1 MTTDGAAMDGDR
13 QVARGILSSYSGHQ
27 GALLMAL
34 LEIQYRLG
42 YIPEETVEDAAE
54 LLGRAHPDVWGVLTF
69 YADFKLGKRAGH
81 FVDVCIDT
89 PCHVNGA
96 RSIWA
101 ALEETRSGSEGEPGF
116 QLRRTSCPRLCS
128 QAPVIAVDTRWRG
141 RMTPDA
147 ARTIAAGLA

>member
-1 MTTDGAAMDGDR
+1 MTTDGAAANGDR
-13 QVARGILSSYSGHQ
+13 QVAREILAGYSGHR

-42 YIPEETVEDAAE
+42 YVPEETVEDAAE
-54 LLGRAHPDVWGVLTF
+54 LLGYAHPDVWGVLTF
-69 YADFKLGKRAGH
+69 YADFKIGKKAGH

-101 ALEETRSGSEGEPGF
+101 ALEDTRSKAGNGAEF

-147 ARTIAAGLA
+147 ARAVAAALT

>member
-1 MTTDGAAMDGDR
+1 MTTDGAATDGDR
-13 QVARGILSSYSGHQ
+13 QVARDVLSGYVGHR

-54 LLGRAHPDVWGVLTF
+54 LLGHSYPDVWGVLTF
-69 YADFKLGKRAGH
+69 YADFKLGKKAGH
-81 FVDVCIDT
+81 FIDVCIDT

-96 RSIWA
+96 RSIWG
-101 ALEETRSGSEGEPGF
+101 ALEDSRSDASGEAAF

-128 QAPVIAVDTRWRG
+128 QAPVIAVDTQWRG

-147 ARTIAAGLA
+147 ARTIAATLN